1 MKITIILIA
10 VMVVALAVYNLI
22 LAAEN
27 RSTKAGLDGYR
38 YELDRREIEL
48 NLREGAVE
56 NALEEI
62 KAQNLNSQDAR
73 PIKASY
79 VVTESDE
86 YRYSTEKLMENGIRK
101 HLAATI
107 ADSLIRE
114 FGSPDGGTTPEG
126 RKIYTYSFMAKRV

>member
-1 MKITIILIA
+1 
-10 VMVVALAVYNLI
+10 MVVALAVYNLI

-27 RSTKAGLDGYR
+27 RSVKAALDGYR

-114 FGSPDGGTTPEG
+114 FGPPEEGTTPEG
-126 RKIYTYSFMAKRV
+126 RKCFTYNFRAKRV